1 MFWKRF
7 RNPQAL
13 AACDGLMEWHSY
25 RGLGVECSN
34 NGVCSE
40 SGDLIAFG
48 VARKKILGQGEYIG
62 LAFAERRESNRKSVE
77 TIEQVGTKAPPP
89 APSSRRKNKA
99 AAPAPC
105 SVSAELC
112 LATRGCG

>member
-1 MFWKRF
+1 
-7 RNPQAL
+7 
-13 AACDGLMEWHSY
+13 MEWHSY